1 MFCVVKTYQVTL
13 CQDSSY
19 NITCPA
25 NFLIKV
31 LNATYGSLKNSSIC
45 SSKNASYFIPSLCNG
60 ANSCFIESNNQV
72 FGGDP
77 CPNNYKYTIV
87 NYICYP
93 QDCVQRTTTGKCCTF
108 PFSYLG
114 VTYNECTTVNNGA
127 TLWCSLATIYNGIW
141 DNCLGLCYGYSPEIE
156 MNCFLNQSYTVT
168 VYENTSYIITCGEQ
182 SLIRIKNAVYGSQ
195 ERFTKCL
202 SKNVSNIFQILCNR
216 NNSCLIEPNDEM
228 FGGDPCPYIS
238 KYIFLDYICY
248 LEGVWTQWSIWTN
261 CNDTYGFINRTRDC
275 KVSQG
280 MEWCYGYNSEVADC
294 FAFWTQW
301 SLWSNCNSSY
311 GFMNRTR
318 MCNVSNAM
326 SWCNGSNLEVKQC
339 FAIWTQWSK
348 WTSCNDS
355 YGYMNRTRECN
366 VSNAI
371 DWCYGNNFEVLKC
384 FDISKSLWRISN
396 SVSLQG
402 QLLTLNLQI
411 YPTFKTIAN
420 ATVQFEYFLPPFFN
434 ITAESVVQRFARTD
448 INKMKYSFD
457 GKINAF
463 EPFDYNF
470 TAYYDNLKCPLP
482 GLFSL
487 DIPLKL
493 STQVEYGNRSTFFK
507 TFRQAVECFNYP
519 NIPVIIDQQVL
530 KESYGRGVYW
540 DEENSCIYAC
550 MNQHFSW
557 TKAACFFSNGEE
569 IMWNAL
575 DVRIGSVLGRHLFTK
590 ELYAIHRNQK
600 TYMMF
605 HKILEKWLAITNEE
619 FYKTAASFVDPA
631 MRRNLQG
638 DFTQVFTFGKKEWLG
653 NAQGLFFRKIGNDV
667 WTLTLV
673 WRF

>member
-1 MFCVVKTYQVTL
+1 MASEFLYAIALIVNTFCVVKTYQVTL
-13 CQDSSY
+13 CQESSY

-25 NFLIKV
+25 NFSIKV
-31 LNATYGSLKNSSIC
+31 LNATYGSLKNYSIC
-45 SSKNASYFIPSLCNG
+45 ASKNASYSITNLCNG

-77 CPNNYKYTIV
+77 CPNNYKYTVV

-93 QDCVQRTTTGKCCTF
+93 QDCAQRTIGGKCCTF
-108 PFSYLG
+108 PFTYNG
-114 VTYNECTTVNNGA
+114 VTYKECTTVNYGA
-127 TLWCSLATIYNGIW
+127 LWCSLTTIYNGNW

-156 MNCFLNQSYTVT
+156 ANCFLSQSYTVT

-195 ERFTKCL
+195 ERFIKCL
-202 SKNVSNIFQILCNR
+202 SKNVSNFFQILCDR
-216 NNSCLIEPNDEM
+216 NSSCLIEPNNEM
-228 FGGDPCPYIS
+228 LGGDPCPYIN
-238 KYIFLDYICY
+238 KYILLDYICF
-248 LEGVWTQWSIWTN
+248 LEGVWTQWSVWTN
-261 CNDTYGFINRTRDC
+261 CNDTHGFINRTRDC
-275 KVSQG
+275 KVSKG
-280 MEWCYGYNSEVADC
+280 MEWCYGYNSEVLEC

-318 MCNVSNAM
+318 ICNVSNII
-326 SWCNGSNLEVKQC
+326 SWCNGNNLEVKQC
-339 FAIWTQWSK
+339 FVFWTQWSI
-348 WTSCNDS
+348 WTNCNDS
-355 YGYMNRTRECN
+355 YGYMNRTRECS

-371 DWCYGNNFEVLKC
+371 DWCYGNNFEVINC

-396 SVSLQG
+396 AVSLQG

-434 ITAESVVQRFARTD
+434 FTAESVIQRFVRTD
-448 INKMKYSFD
+448 INKMKYS
-457 GKINAF
+457 
-463 EPFDYNF
+463 
-470 TAYYDNLKCPLP
+470 
-482 GLFSL
+482 
-487 DIPLKL
+487 L
-493 STQVEYGNRSTFFK
+493 STQVESGNRSTFFK

-519 NIPVIIDQQVL
+519 SIPINSYQQVL

-540 DEENSCIYAC
+540 DEENSSIYAC
-550 MNQHFSW
+550 MNQHFSS
-557 TKAACFFSNGEE
+557 TKAACFFSNDEE
-569 IMWNAL
+569 NVWNAL
-575 DVRIGSVLGRHLFTK
+575 DVRIGSVLGRHLSTK

-605 HKILEKWLAITNEE
+605 HKILKKWLAITNEE
-619 FYKTAASFVDPA
+619 FYRTAASFIDPA
-631 MRRNLQG
+631 MRRNLEG

-653 NAQGLFFRKIGNDV
+653 NAQGLFFRKSGNDV
-667 WTLTLV
+667 WTPTLM